1 MPYKLSAILDGHSN
15 DVRAVA
21 PLPGG
26 SIISGS
32 RDKTVKLWAS
42 NSDQS
47 WSPQVV
53 YEGHTNYV
61 SCLAVMPGILI
72 SLFFSYE
79 YFELTCFFSANET
92 YPDGL
97 IYTGSNDSKIR
108 AYLPHS
114 ATPDH
119 ILEGHEA
126 NVASLFV
133 SKNQTLLSGSW
144 DKTGT

>member
-79 YFELTCFFSANET
+79 YFELTCFFQ
-92 YPDGL
+92 PM
-97 IYTGSNDSKIR
+97 R
-108 AYLPHS
+108 
-114 ATPDH
+114 H
-119 ILEGHEA
+119 ILM
-126 NVASLFV
+126 VLY
-133 SKNQTLLSGSW
+133 TLVLMTPKLERTCHIRRFQITFW
-144 DKTGT
+144 KVMKQM